1 MTPDEKKELILK
13 SISHYGIQSQ
23 FDQFHEEIGELMT
36 SINHFKRNRCSLED
50 VIVEMIDV
58 EQMINAL
65 KLVYEIPE
73 DLYQTIEEKQYQKL
87 KENMEKK

>member
-1 MTPDEKKELILK
+1 MTPKEKEYLILK
-13 SISHYGIQSQ
+13 AISYYGIQSQ
-23 FDQFHEEIGELMT
+23 YDQFHEEVGELMT
-36 SINHFKRNRCSLED
+36 KLNHFKRNRCSLED

-73 DLYQTIEEKQYQKL
+73 ELYQTIEEKQYQKL